1 MRARVELVP
10 DRDHCIETVARAEYR
25 RCVSRCLGAPGEPD
39 PGLAWRLEV
48 LRRFLEEAPFPRLR
62 AQTDRALRAGLP
74 VRFEVWLA
82 GDRVAYRMVTGAPE
96 GLSRTRSRT

>member
-10 DRDHCIETVARAEYR
+10 DRDHCVETVARAEYR
-25 RCVSRCLGAPGEPD
+25 RCVSGCLGAPGEPD
-39 PGLAWRLEV
+39 PGLAWHLEV

-82 GDRVAYRMVTGAPE
+82 GDRLAYRMVTGAPE
-96 GLSRTRSRT
+96 GPGRTRSRT